1 MDWLKENVTM
11 AVKIRFAR
19 IGRHD
24 DPRYRIVVADSRYSK
39 DGRYIE
45 QIGYYN
51 PKGEMKDVVI
61 NEEKAR
67 DWLAKGAIPSD
78 SVKALL
84 SKKGL
89 LNKVGK

>member
-1 MDWLKENVTM
+1 M

-24 DPRYRIVVADSRYSK
+24 DPFYRIVVADSRYSK

-61 NEEKAR
+61 DDEKAR
-67 DWLAKGAIPSD
+67 NWLAKGAIPSD

-89 LNKVGK
+89 LNKTGK

>member
-1 MDWLKENVTM
+1 M

-24 DPRYRIVVADSRYSK
+24 DPFYRIVVADSRYSK

-61 NEEKAR
+61 DEEKASN
-67 DWLAKGAIPSD
+67 WLKKGAIPSE

-89 LNKVGK
+89 LNKTGK

>member
-1 MDWLKENVTM
+1 M

-24 DPRYRIVVADSRYSK
+24 DPFYRIVVADSRYSK

-61 NEEKAR
+61 DEEKAR
-67 DWLAKGAIPSD
+67 NWLAKGAIPSE

-84 SKKGL
+84 SKKSL
-89 LNKVGK
+89 LNKTGK

>member
-1 MDWLKENVTM
+1 M

-24 DPRYRIVVADSRYSK
+24 DPFYRIVVADSRYSK

-61 NEEKAR
+61 DEEKAR
-67 DWLAKGAIPSD
+67 NWLAKGAIPSE

-89 LNKVGK
+89 LNKTGK